1 MTRINMKGRDMENL
15 VFLGRV
21 KSVNVEFCDDTK
33 TVAKVV
39 AKLDTDEEVE
49 TECIPTRAAGKIST
63 VMKHYLRLGV
73 GKYIIKEG
81 EISSNVDTEGEDE
94 SETENR

>member
-21 KSVNVEFCDDTK
+21 KSVNVEFCNPTK
-33 TVAKVV
+33 TMAKVV
-39 AKLDTDEEVE
+39 AKLDTEEEVE
-49 TECIPTRAAGKIST
+49 TDCIPIRAAGKIST

-81 EISSNVDTEGEDE
+81 EVQGSLDTEGGEDE
-94 SETENR
+94 TQN

>member
-21 KSVNVEFCDDTK
+21 KTVNVEFCNESK
-33 TVAKVV
+33 TMAKVV
-39 AKLDTDEEVE
+39 ATLDTSEEVE
-49 TECIPTRAAGKIST
+49 TECIPIRAAGKIST

-73 GKYIIKEG
+73 GNYIIKEG
-81 EISSNVDTEGEDE
+81 DVSGNVDMEGGDEDE
-94 SETENR
+94 TQN

>member
-1 MTRINMKGRDMENL
+1 MRISMKGRDMETL

-21 KSVNVEFCDDTK
+21 KAVNVEFCNDSK
-33 TVAKVV
+33 TMAKVV
-39 AKLDTDEEVE
+39 AKLDTEEEVE

-73 GKYIIKEG
+73 GKYIINNDKVSG
-81 EISSNVDTEGEDE
+81 NVDTEGGEDE
-94 SETENR
+94 VQD

>member
-21 KSVNVEFCDDTK
+21 KTVNVEFCNDTK
-33 TVAKVV
+33 TMAKVI
-39 AKLDTDEEVE
+39 AKLDTEEEVE

-73 GKYIIKEG
+73 GKYIIKEADVVG
-81 EISSNVDTEGEDE
+81 NVDTEGGEEDE
-94 SETENR
+94 TQN